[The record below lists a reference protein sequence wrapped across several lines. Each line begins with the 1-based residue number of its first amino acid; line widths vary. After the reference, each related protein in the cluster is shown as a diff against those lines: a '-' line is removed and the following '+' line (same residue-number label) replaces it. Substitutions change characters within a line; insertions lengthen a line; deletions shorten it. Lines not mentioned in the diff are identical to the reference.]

1 MVAVKTEKRETA
13 QHAAKE
19 AKLYHAP
26 GYVCTSASCSCG
38 QWRLNRIRGAT
49 RREAARELSRLARA
63 ARDGRPVKQ
72 KSSIDTEEQV
82 AYPPRDK
89 WPERVL
95 DMHAAKYVELLA
107 LRAEQEAALDAIA
120 EEQAATLDVI
130 AKGPYQEQ
138 EWEYQKLAIGRHPK
152 GRRVRGASMLQRNL
166 LREPRARKQDAKDV
180 ADSAARAKERTAKR
194 KREATFKATADQL
207 EDATARQQEALRL
220 HEVELL
226 SYAEIGERLVPPCS
240 KTGAAKLVAKALAN
254 RPSGKLKRK

>member
-1 MVAVKTEKRETA
+1 MTKSKAPRSFRREDRVSRMVAVKTEKREIT
-13 QHAAKE
+13 QDAAKE

-49 RREAARELSRLARA
+49 TREVARELSRLSRA
-63 ARDGRPVKQ
+63 ASDGRPVKQ

-120 EEQAATLDVI
+120 EEQAATLDAI
-130 AKGPYQEQ
+130 AKGPYQE
-138 EWEYQKLAIGRHPK
+138 
-152 GRRVRGASMLQRNL
+152 
-166 LREPRARKQDAKDV
+166 
-180 ADSAARAKERTAKR
+180 
-194 KREATFKATADQL
+194 
-207 EDATARQQEALRL
+207 
-220 HEVELL
+220 
-226 SYAEIGERLVPPCS
+226 
-240 KTGAAKLVAKALAN
+240 
-254 RPSGKLKRK
+254 